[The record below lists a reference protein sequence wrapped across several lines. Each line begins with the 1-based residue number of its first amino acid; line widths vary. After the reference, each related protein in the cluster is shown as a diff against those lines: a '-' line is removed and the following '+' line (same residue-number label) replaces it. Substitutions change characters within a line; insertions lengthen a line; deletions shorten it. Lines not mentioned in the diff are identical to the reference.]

1 MNKIQMIPE
10 LYMLIVDKVLT
21 NMGRNVDRYENR
33 GWKMVESSNR
43 DHSQSEEQ
51 KGQPKTSQYQ
61 YNLQQPL
68 AP

>member
-1 MNKIQMIPE
+1 
-10 LYMLIVDKVLT
+10 
-21 NMGRNVDRYENR
+21 MGRNVDRYENR